1 MFLWRQLYIIL
12 EWGRASG
19 NVNYRYKDF
28 LFKNLDNKSILY
40 KNGKVLFIGNS
51 WSGILI
57 FLDATNNAPNVY
69 SMFKQQLETREQLK
83 FKQQKDISK

>member
-1 MFLWRQLYIIL
+1 M
-12 EWGRASG
+12 
-19 NVNYRYKDF
+19 NYRYKDF

-51 WSGILI
+51 WSGILQ
-57 FLDATNNAPNVY
+57 FLDATNNSPSVY